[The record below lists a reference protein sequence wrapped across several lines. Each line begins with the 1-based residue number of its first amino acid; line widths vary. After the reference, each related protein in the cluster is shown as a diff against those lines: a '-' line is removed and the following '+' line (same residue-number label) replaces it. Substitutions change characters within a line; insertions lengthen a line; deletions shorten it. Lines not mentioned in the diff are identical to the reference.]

1 MGVGDRRAGI
11 QWEWEK
17 GGQVF
22 NGSGRQEGRYLM
34 GVGDRTGISWEWE
47 TGGQVFHESG
57 RQEDR
62 YFMGVGD
69 KENDIQWEWET
80 KKLVLNGSGDTER
93 LAPQETGIQWDFS
106 MGPEHRDWYS
116 K

>member
-1 MGVGDRRAGI
+1 
-11 QWEWEK
+11 
-17 GGQVF
+17 
-22 NGSGRQEGRYLM
+22 
-34 GVGDRTGISWEWE
+34 
-47 TGGQVFHESG
+47 
-57 RQEDR
+57 
-62 YFMGVGD
+62 MGVGD

-93 LAPQETGIQWDFS
+93 LTPQETGIQWDFS

>member
-1 MGVGDRRAGI
+1 
-11 QWEWEK
+11 
-17 GGQVF
+17 
-22 NGSGRQEGRYLM
+22 M

-93 LAPQETGIQWDFS
+93 LTPQETGIQWDFS